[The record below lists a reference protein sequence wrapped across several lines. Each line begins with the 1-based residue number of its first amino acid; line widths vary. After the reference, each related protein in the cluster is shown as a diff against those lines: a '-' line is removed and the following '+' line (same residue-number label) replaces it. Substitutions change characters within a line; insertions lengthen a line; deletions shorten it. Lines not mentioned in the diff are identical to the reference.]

1 VTAAVAPVPTGPPE
15 LGDLGVDLAAAARD
29 EAAGWDR
36 DGALPAEVRRAVAAT
51 GLLAADLPVG
61 YGGLGA
67 TPVQVGELRAR
78 LGGVCS
84 TLRALVTVQAMV
96 AAAVRRWGTVEQRAR
111 WLPAFARGELLAG
124 FAATEA
130 GAGSDLAAVG
140 TRIRAVAGGQQPT
153 LELTGVKRWVTFG
166 QVADVVLVLGELD
179 GQHATVLVETDRAGV
194 TRQPV
199 EGQLGLRA
207 AQLAHI
213 QLDGVRVP
221 ATNRIA
227 PPGFGLSHVAAT
239 ALDHG
244 RFTVGWGCVG
254 MAEACLRDMAD
265 HVLTRRQ
272 GHTLLAEHQTVR
284 ALLGRTTVD
293 TAAARE
299 LATRAA
305 RLRASGS
312 PDAVAGTV
320 AAKYAAARTAASV
333 AGAAV
338 QLLGA
343 AGCAP
348 DSRVARFYRDA
359 KVMEIIEGSAQ
370 VAELHIA
377 DHLLRRTR
385 ATGSGG
391 RR

>member
-1 VTAAVAPVPTGPPE
+1 MTAVLAAPAD
-15 LGDLGVDLAAAARD
+15 LDDLGAELATTARHK
-29 EAAGWDR
+29 AAGWDH
-36 DGALPAEVRRAVAAT
+36 DGALPAEVRRAAAAA
-51 GLLAADLPVG
+51 GLLAADVSVG

-67 TPVQVGELRAR
+67 TPAQVGELCAR

-84 TLRALVTVQAMV
+84 ALRALVTVQSMV
-96 AAAVRRWGTVEQRAR
+96 AAAVQRWGTAEQRTR
-111 WLPAFARGELLAG
+111 WLPALTRGELIAG
-124 FAATEA
+124 FAATET
-130 GAGSDLAAVG
+130 GAGSHLAAVD
-140 TRIRAVAGGQQPT
+140 TQIRGVTDGPQPT
-153 LELTGVKRWVTFG
+153 LEVTGAKRWVTFG
-166 QVADVVLVLGELD
+166 HIADVLLVLGVLD
-179 GQHATVLVETDRAGV
+179 GRHTAVLVETDREGV
-194 TRQPV
+194 ARQPV

-213 QLDGVRVP
+213 EFDGVRVP
-221 ATNRIA
+221 TANRLA
-227 PPGFGLSHVAAT
+227 PPGFGLSHVTAT

-284 ALLGRTTVD
+284 ALLGRAAVD

-305 RLRASGS
+305 RWRAAGA
-312 PDAVAGTV
+312 PDAVTGTV
-320 AAKYAAARTAASV
+320 TAKYAAARTAASV
-333 AGAAV
+333 ADTAV
-338 QLLGA
+338 QVLGA

-348 DSRVARFYRDA
+348 DSRVGRFYRDA

-377 DHLLRRTR
+377 DHLLRRARTT
-385 ATGSGG
+385 APGG
-391 RR
+391 QR

>member
-1 VTAAVAPVPTGPPE
+1 MTAVLAPPPAEPAE
-15 LGDLGVDLAAAARD
+15 LDALGADLANAARG

-36 DGALPAEVRRAVAAT
+36 DGALPTGVRHTAAAA
-51 GLLAADLPVG
+51 GLLAPDLPVG

-67 TPVQVGELRAR
+67 TPAQLGEVCAR

-84 TLRALVTVQAMV
+84 ALRALVTVQAMV
-96 AAAVRRWGTVEQRAR
+96 AAAVLRWGTAEQRVR

-124 FAATEA
+124 FAATED
-130 GAGSDLAAVG
+130 GAGSDLAAVD
-140 TRIRAVAGGQQPT
+140 TRIRAVAGGQQPA

-166 QVADVVLVLGELD
+166 QVADVLLVLGVLD
-179 GQHATVLVETDRAGV
+179 GRHTAVLVETDRAGV

-199 EGQLGLRA
+199 AGQLGLRA
-207 AQLAHI
+207 AQLAHVR
-213 QLDGVRVP
+213 LDGVRVP
-221 ATNRIA
+221 AANRIA

-254 MAEACLRDMAD
+254 MAEACLRDMAE

-272 GHTLLAEHQTVR
+272 GGTLLAEHQSVR
-284 ALLGRTTVD
+284 ALLGRAAVD

-299 LATRAA
+299 LAARAA
-305 RLRASGS
+305 RWRAAGA
-312 PDAVAGTV
+312 PDAVAATV

-333 AGAAV
+333 AGDAV
-338 QLLGA
+338 QVLGA

-348 DSRVARFYRDA
+348 DSRAGRFYRDA

-370 VAELHIA
+370 VAELHVA
-377 DHLLRRTR
+377 DHLLRRAR
-385 ATGSGG
+385 ATVPGG
-391 RR
+391 LR